1 MRVVLCRSRLSVR
14 RSPAERRLLLR
25 CHVRHS
31 RTEFRCVKFTIMG
44 AHRHGQ
50 RGGGT
55 CSPWKCCSV
64 LALVL
69 TVKRSVDQLFMHYF
83 HNLSSASGRFAPP
96 LTLTGSPPLDPAG
109 GLSSL
114 DPLICPPLKNPAGAH
129 VHDAPYVETWK
140 RLKLSNIYSIVI

>member
-96 LTLTGSPPLDPAG
+96 PDPHRISTTGPRWWTFIARPPNLPTPKKSCGRPCSRCAIRG
-109 GLSSL
+109 
-114 DPLICPPLKNPAGAH
+114 N
-129 VHDAPYVETWK
+129 VETFK
-140 RLKLSNIYSIVI
+140 IK